1 MKTNGIIGQIK
12 GTVLREF
19 CQTQRLNSQAPR
31 WLLEIDEDKNNNE
44 SQAKPT
50 RLVQVHPDI
59 YMVILQ
65 KLQSEDPTLRHYQD
79 LPHPDGSCVVTP
91 YSNEEDTFGIE
102 SGLYISK
109 TKQNRLVVYQK
120 DGHTRYAWVT
130 HVYSLPD
137 FNNRILVA
145 VKALADACTGDTI
158 DICESFSQT
167 LKDLE
172 LKVIQ
177 ETSNRQLLD
186 PGQVIAVCAYR
197 HLPPW
202 TFRYHPP
209 LVVLRQMPHD
219 LSPLLF
225 PSSTK

>member
-1 MKTNGIIGQIK
+1 
-12 GTVLREF
+12 
-19 CQTQRLNSQAPR
+19 
-31 WLLEIDEDKNNNE
+31 
-44 SQAKPT
+44 
-50 RLVQVHPDI
+50 
-59 YMVILQ
+59 MVILQ

-186 PGQVIAVCAYR
+186 PGQVIA
-197 HLPPW
+197 
-202 TFRYHPP
+202 
-209 LVVLRQMPHD
+209 
-219 LSPLLF
+219 
-225 PSSTK
+225 PSELCILGLH